1 MWGHPLSEIKKEREE
16 AILAAAVRVF
26 QRRGFHEARMAE
38 IAQEA
43 GISYGLVYH
52 YYRGKAELFDA
63 ILSQFWT
70 GLYAMLDKASAGD
83 APIAARLGIITEF
96 FLDQY
101 DRRPDLVNI
110 FITEVSRSTTNL
122 TEARLDTFK
131 MLFTRTE
138 RMISRAQQD
147 GELRA
152 DISAR
157 YLATVFLGAVE
168 TFVSTMV
175 LNRQP
180 IKNEAQK
187 KRIAAGIIE
196 VFFNGAAAGGERRP
210 SPR

>member
-1 MWGHPLSEIKKEREE
+1 LSDIKKEREE

-26 QRRGFHEARMAE
+26 QRRGFHRARMAE
-38 IAQEA
+38 IAEEA

-63 ILSQFWT
+63 ILDQFWA
-70 GLYAMLDKASAGD
+70 GLYAMLDKAMTGET
-83 APIAARLGIITEF
+83 PIAERLGIITEF

-101 DRRPDLVNI
+101 DRDPELVNI

-122 TEARLDTFK
+122 TEARLNTFK
-131 MLFTRTE
+131 LLFSRTE
-138 RMISRAQQD
+138 QMIRQAQQ
-147 GELRA
+147 GGALRH

-180 IKNEAQK
+180 IKNAAQK
-187 KRIAAGIIE
+187 KRIAAGILD
-196 VFFNGAAAGGERRP
+196 VFFNGAAAGATGI

>member
-1 MWGHPLSEIKKEREE
+1 MSDIKKEREE

-26 QRRGFHEARMAE
+26 QRRGFHRARMAE
-38 IAQEA
+38 IAEEA

-63 ILSQFWT
+63 ILDQFWA
-70 GLYAMLDKASAGD
+70 GLYAMLDKAMTGET
-83 APIAARLGIITEF
+83 PIAERLGIITEF

-101 DRRPDLVNI
+101 DRDPELVNI

-122 TEARLDTFK
+122 TEARLNTFK
-131 MLFTRTE
+131 LLFSRTE
-138 RMISRAQQD
+138 QMIRQAQQ
-147 GELRA
+147 GGALRH

-180 IKNEAQK
+180 IKNAAQK
-187 KRIAAGIIE
+187 KRIAAGILD
-196 VFFNGAAAGGERRP
+196 VFFNGAAAGATGI